1 MAQDYPLEELSP
13 RAFEQL
19 TVSLGLQ
26 VLGNGVSA
34 FGSGPD
40 GGREA
45 TYQGVVNW
53 GATDFAGKGNWD
65 GYVVLQAKQKEQV
78 GTPAQN
84 LSWLRK
90 QVSEELDSW
99 MDPSSRRGRFPQYL
113 LIVTNVRLSST
124 PSSGGIDQ
132 INDYLSRRLIAAAPG
147 SKKDSLAARGLRE
160 VRVWHRDQLNGLLT
174 KYQGVR
180 SAFKGL
186 LTVGDILTRLNS
198 LGGVLEP
205 SEFEPV
211 MMAHAKRALGSERW
225 VNFSEAGGE
234 NRQSVEN
241 VIIDLA
247 AENHSARESVAVLQN
262 VIERA
267 DSVLKPSIAPQS
279 RHIVLTGQPGSG
291 KSTITLF
298 LTQMYRVAFT
308 AEELLTPT
316 LREVQSGTASAL
328 QRVGAHSPRNRRWP
342 IRVNLAKYADE
353 LGPSGE
359 KSLLRWMSERISDRA
374 ELNILPNAL
383 GRWIK
388 NWPSLVILDGLDEVT
403 APEVRPRVL
412 DEIRALVEDS
422 DADDADVLVVVT
434 TRPTGYTER
443 LMPDRFDQLDLSYL
457 DERTAIAYGRHVTT
471 RRLADDLD
479 RRDQVIERFERHA
492 GDASMLRLMKTPLQV
507 LIMTFI
513 LERFGS
519 LPANKYEL
527 FWRYFETI
535 YARESAKPTN
545 LARFISEQR
554 REIVDLHEG
563 VGLELQVLAE
573 GSSDARSIM
582 SKSRLRELVI
592 LRLRE
597 LGNEPGQRLDRVAD
611 QIVQASTDR
620 LVLLVPA
627 EDEGISFEIRSLQ
640 ELMAAR
646 ALAKGREGQI
656 RERLSIAAP
665 SPHWRNTLVF
675 LAGKIFADGAD
686 HERDMVVEVVEDFD
700 QRSGW
705 PGWLCPMGPELAAN
719 LLDDGLAATTPKWRR
734 RLIDVA
740 LRALSGPVPSG
751 LNAIATALAEAGDK
765 NDHLHIRSELKS
777 SLAGMQRS
785 QEIARL
791 ILTLTSFGP
800 PIPGQQKPFTAST
813 MREPQL
819 ISQLLRG
826 NLESLEIEGNS
837 ALKVQAALEELDLHQ
852 LTDVAPVVDGAR
864 GPQRTTRLS
873 AVIEALS
880 DEEAN
885 AALEL
890 LFEAL
895 LPEHW
900 SAAAELSF
908 VLSPDLSRTPVG
920 QLLVQ

>member
-19 TVSLGLQ
+19 TVSLGQQ
-26 VLGNGVSA
+26 VLGNGVNA

-45 TYQGVVNW
+45 TYQGVVSW
-53 GATDFAGKGNWD
+53 GATDLGGKGNWD

-84 LSWLRK
+84 LSWLRQ

-99 MDPSSRRGRFPQYL
+99 MDPSSRRGRLPQYL
-113 LIVTNVRLSST
+113 LIVTNVRLSSV
-124 PSSGGIDQ
+124 PGSGGIDQ
-132 INDYLSRRLIAAAPG
+132 INDYLSRRLISAAPG
-147 SKKDSLAARGLRE
+147 SKEDSLAARGLRE
-160 VRVWHRDQLNGLLT
+160 VRIWHRDQLNGLLA

-211 MMAHAKRALGSERW
+211 MMAHARRALGSERW

-234 NRQSVEN
+234 NRQSVED

-247 AENHSARESVAVLQN
+247 VEGQSARENVTVLQE

-267 DSVLKPSIAPQS
+267 DSVLKPSVAPQS

-308 AEELLTPT
+308 ADELLTPN

-328 QRVGAHSPRNRRWP
+328 QRVGARSPRNRRWP

-353 LGPSGE
+353 LGPGGE
-359 KSLLRWMSERISDRA
+359 KSLLRWISERISDRA
-374 ELNILPNAL
+374 EINILPNAL
-383 GRWIK
+383 GKWIK

-422 DADDADVLVVVT
+422 DVDDADVLVVVT

-443 LMPDRFDQLDLSYL
+443 LMPERFDQLDLSYL
-457 DERTAIAYGRHVTT
+457 DEKTAIAYGRHVTT

-492 GDASMLRLMKTPLQV
+492 SDASMLRLMKTPLQV

-563 VGLELQVLAE
+563 VGLELQIHAE

-592 LRLRE
+592 SRLRE

-646 ALAKGREGQI
+646 ALARGREGQI
-656 RERLSIAAP
+656 CERLTTTAP
-665 SPHWRNTLVF
+665 SPHWRNTFIF

-700 QRSGW
+700 PRSGW
-705 PGWLCPMGPELAAN
+705 PGWLCPVGPELAAN

-751 LNAIATALAEAGDK
+751 LNVIAKALAGAGDK

-777 SLAGMQRS
+777 ALAGMQRS

-791 ILTLTSFGP
+791 IMLVATFGP
-800 PIPGQQKPFTAST
+800 PIPGQERPFTAST
-813 MREPQL
+813 VREPQL
-819 ISQLLRG
+819 ISQLLRA
-826 NLESLEIEGNS
+826 NLESLAVEGDS
-837 ALKVQAALEELDLHQ
+837 AFKVQAALDELDLHQ
-852 LTDVAPVVDGAR
+852 LMDVPPVVDGAR
-864 GPQRTTRLS
+864 RPQRTARLS
-873 AVIEALS
+873 AVIEALA

-895 LPEHW
+895 LPEYW
-900 SAAAELSF
+900 SAASELSF
-908 VLSPDLSRTPVG
+908 VLSPDLSRMPVG
-920 QLLVQ
+920 QRLA